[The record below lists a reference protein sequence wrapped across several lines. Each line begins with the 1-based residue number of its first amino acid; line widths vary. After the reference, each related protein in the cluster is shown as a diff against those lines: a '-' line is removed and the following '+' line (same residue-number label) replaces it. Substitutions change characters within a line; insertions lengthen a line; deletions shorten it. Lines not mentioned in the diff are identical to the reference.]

1 MTAIADLTS
10 VVTELQRDPHN
21 FAESLPARIQQR
33 QASFRRMDVMILES
47 CHSTCLPDRRQ
58 FRRILK
64 GIEVA
69 DRSVT
74 TDWRRYWQLDV
85 DPEAENFCVFLNAS
99 RTRMI
104 RTWQHT
110 QDCAQC
116 SVRET
121 SELLLEDIQTAV
133 HV

>member
-1 MTAIADLTS
+1 MTLL
-10 VVTELQRDPHN
+10 EPL
-21 FAESLPARIQQR
+21 LARIQQR
-33 QASFRRMDVMILES
+33 QVSFRLMDVIILES
-47 CHSTCLPDRRQ
+47 CHSTWVFDPDRRQ
-58 FRRILK
+58 FCRILK

-69 DRSVT
+69 DRSVS
-74 TDWRRYWQLDV
+74 TDWRPYWQLDV